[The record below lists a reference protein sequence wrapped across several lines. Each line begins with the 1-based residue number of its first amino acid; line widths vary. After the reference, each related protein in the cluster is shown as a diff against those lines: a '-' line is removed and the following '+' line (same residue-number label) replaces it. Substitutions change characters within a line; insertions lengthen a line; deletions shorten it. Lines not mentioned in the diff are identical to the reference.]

1 MARRNRPS
9 RPEDEY
15 EEIDAGRILGGFRRT
30 EDKRGQSW
38 TVQPISEARAV
49 KEYTCPGCHTV
60 IAEGVAHLAV
70 WRNDGIMGES
80 VDVEARRH
88 WHTHCW
94 RIG

>member
-9 RPEDEY
+9 RPDDEY

-30 EDKRGQSW
+30 ENKRGYSW

-49 KEYTCPGCHTV
+49 KEYTCPGCHNV
-60 IAEGVAHLAV
+60 IVVGTPHLAV

-80 VDVEARRH
+80 ADVEERRH
-88 WHTHCW
+88 WHSHCW